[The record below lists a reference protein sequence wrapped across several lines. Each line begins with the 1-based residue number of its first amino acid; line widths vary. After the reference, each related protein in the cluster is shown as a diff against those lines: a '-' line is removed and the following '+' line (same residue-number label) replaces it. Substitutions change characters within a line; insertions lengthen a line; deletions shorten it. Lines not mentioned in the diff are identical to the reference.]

1 MRAIAGRAGL
11 RCHVT
16 IAPPAWTVS
25 SSLVR
30 PSSIVSGGGAVPWNL
45 QIVPEIYVLFWR
57 CPPPPFIQWC
67 TNLLWDCQK
76 LVIFLAP
83 GENFVKDM
91 LQFLRIVPAGGASN
105 LPRSHS
111 CSLANAHSINMV
123 SNKSQP
129 NLNAAVAMEAVVAM
143 ENHGT
148 FGSMPRSVS

>member
-1 MRAIAGRAGL
+1 
-11 RCHVT
+11 
-16 IAPPAWTVS
+16 
-25 SSLVR
+25 
-30 PSSIVSGGGAVPWNL
+30 
-45 QIVPEIYVLFWR
+45 
-57 CPPPPFIQWC
+57 
-67 TNLLWDCQK
+67 
-76 LVIFLAP
+76 
-83 GENFVKDM
+83 M